1 MKTTHALELA
11 LLALAGTVRADG
23 TPLATTSADVAYS
36 LDTVFPVAV
45 KTAADSPISL
55 WRQSGDEV
63 TAIAPDGTV
72 TTVFSDSWAPT
83 AGGLWTLSRTRQ
95 GLGQDTAL
103 VTARHGLFGT
113 QGAGTSASP
122 AKLVDADE
130 LTDFDSAGL
139 VSNGYTFELDGA
151 DGLLGSLRT
160 PAGYRIEEIGGGLW
174 KLATAVGDCLYEWG
188 GIAYFLDSRADQNR
202 TARTH
207 DILPIAYTGDNWS
220 LRAPAASTL
229 TLVSPSG
236 VTSVRNLAGTGVEP
250 MRLREPGLW
259 QVTLAYAGTTLAS
272 EITVIADATTVLL
285 R

>member
-1 MKTTHALELA
+1 MKTTLA
-11 LLALAGTVRADG
+11 LGMVLLAIAEAIYADG
-23 TPLATTSADVAYS
+23 EPLTTTSADVSYA

-63 TAIAPDGTV
+63 TAVAPDGTI

-83 AGGLWTLSRTRQ
+83 AGGLWTLTRTRQ
-95 GLGQDTAL
+95 GIGQDTAL

-113 QGAGTSASP
+113 QGAGTTASP

-130 LTDFDSAGL
+130 LTDFDLAGL

-174 KLATAVGDCLYEWG
+174 KLVTAVGDCLYEWG
-188 GIAYFLDSRADQNR
+188 EIAYFLDSREESNR
-202 TARTH
+202 TATPH

-220 LRAPAASTL
+220 LRAPLASTL

-236 VTSVRNLAGTGVEP
+236 VTSVRDFGGTGVEP
-250 MRLREPGLW
+250 TRLRESGLW
-259 QVTLAYAGTTLAS
+259 QMSLAFAGTTLVS
-272 EITVIADATTVLL
+272 EINVIADATTVLL